1 MQNNWL
7 TTKPSKRSTQN
18 SSMVWWSSDI
28 NKSSAFHTRNL
39 TSAILQQQQQQQHKI
54 LVQITINKEMLSLK
68 MYVKKKTKTTL
79 KHNKRKKH
87 SLHYTNK
94 RLKSSYT

>member
-7 TTKPSKRSTQN
+7 TTKPSKRSTQS

-39 TSAILQQQQQQQHKI
+39 TSAILQQQQQHKI

-68 MYVKKKTKTTL
+68 MYVKKNQNDIKTQYKEKTQTTL
-79 KHNKRKKH
+79 N
-87 SLHYTNK
+87 
-94 RLKSSYT
+94 

>member
-7 TTKPSKRSTQN
+7 TTKPSKRSTRN
-18 SSMVWWSSDI
+18 SSMVWWRSDI

-39 TSAILQQQQQQQHKI
+39 TSAILQQQPQQQQQQQQHKI

-68 MYVKKKTKTTL
+68 MYVKKKTKTTS

-87 SLHYTNK
+87 SLH
-94 RLKSSYT
+94 

>member
-39 TSAILQQQQQQQHKI
+39 TSAILQQQQQQHKI